1 MAGFDYATMEPEKAD
16 LLKGLASRIHSLRNG
31 TPVPDDSDGY
41 RDKGNYRRNIWLY
54 EQRKAGHTN
63 AAILAELAARASE
76 FAPLESDNAL
86 RAAIDSIANYHGW
99 PMLKGVAGR
108 PRSNR
113 RTVWA
118 EVPADATTRQSDE
131 VVYFIEA
138 VGCGRV
144 KIGRA
149 ADAYQYVAKIQEA
162 CPFPLALLGVVKN
175 EHYSEEQI
183 RGRFSRFWIMG
194 GWFLLDDS
202 LRQYIA
208 SNGSEKE

>member
-1 MAGFDYATMEPEKAD
+1 MKGFDYATMEPEKAD

-31 TPVPDDSDGY
+31 TPVPDESDGY
-41 RDKGNYRRNIWLY
+41 RDKDNYARNVWLY
-54 EQRKAGHTN
+54 EQRKAGKSNRT
-63 AAILAELAARASE
+63 ILDELSARAKD
-76 FAPLESDNAL
+76 FAPLDSENAL
-86 RAAIDSIANYHGW
+86 RSAIDSIANFHGW
-99 PMLKGVAGR
+99 PMVKGAAGR
-108 PRSNR
+108 PRSDGR
-113 RTVWA
+113 RTVWTEVAA
-118 EVPADATTRQSDE
+118 EGPRPDE

-144 KIGRA
+144 KIGKA
-149 ADAYQYVAKIQEA
+149 QDAFSYIAKIQEA
-162 CPFPLALLGVVKN
+162 CPFPLSLLGVVKN

-208 SNGSEKE
+208 SNGSENE